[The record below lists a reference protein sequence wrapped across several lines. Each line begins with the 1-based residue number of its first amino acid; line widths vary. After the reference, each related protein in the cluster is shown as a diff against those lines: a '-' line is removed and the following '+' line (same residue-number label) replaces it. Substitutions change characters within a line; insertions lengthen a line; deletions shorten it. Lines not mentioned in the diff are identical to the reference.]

1 MPRQSLVLV
10 LFALP
15 ATLIFLLFFVG
26 PFAYFA
32 IMSFWSVSAY
42 RLTPGFSLANYLD
55 VFNEYAYSLGFTFAI
70 ALVIAI
76 LTTALAFGFAYLIR
90 FRAGRIGP
98 LLLFVTLITM
108 FGGYLVKIYAWR
120 TILGTT
126 GILNTGLQEL
136 GVTTEPLPWLLYN
149 PGAVV
154 VTLVHFLLPFAVLPI
169 YGSLRG
175 IGDEQLAA
183 ARDLGSRPSRALVD
197 IVLPQCELGI
207 VVAFMLTFFIAA
219 GDYITPRLVGG
230 PSTAMV
236 GNFVENQFI
245 TALDAPQASALAV
258 SILLVSAGTILG
270 VRALLHRSLAVR

>member
-1 MPRQSLVLV
+1 MPRQPFILA

-32 IMSFWSVSAY
+32 VMSFWSVSFY
-42 RLTPGFSLANYLD
+42 RISRNFTFANYID
-55 VFNEYAYSLGFTFAI
+55 VYREYFYSLGFTFAI
-70 ALVIAI
+70 ALAIAI
-76 LTTALAFGFAYLIR
+76 LTTVIAFAFAYLIR
-90 FRAGRIGP
+90 FRAGRLGP
-98 LLLFVTLITM
+98 ALLFVTLITM

-136 GVTTEPLPWLLYN
+136 GLTSEPLPWLLYN

-154 VTLVHFLLPFAVLPI
+154 TTLTHFLLPFAVLPI

-175 IGDEQLAA
+175 VSDAQLAA
-183 ARDLGSRPSRALVD
+183 ARDLGARPVRTLFD
-197 IVLPQCELGI
+197 IVLPQCELGL
-207 VVAFMLTFFIAA
+207 VVAFMLAFFIAA

-230 PSTAMV
+230 TSTAMV

-245 TALDAPQASALAV
+245 TALDAPQSSALAV
-258 SILLVSAGTILG
+258 AILLISAGTILG
-270 VRALLHRSLAVR
+270 LRTILHRVLVVR

>member
-1 MPRQSLVLV
+1 MPQRPFVLV

-32 IMSFWSVSAY
+32 VMSFWSVSAY
-42 RLTPGFSLANYLD
+42 RLTPGFDLENYID
-55 VFNEYAYSLGFTFAI
+55 VFTEYAYPLGFTFAI
-70 ALVIAI
+70 ALAIATV
-76 LTTALAFGFAYLIR
+76 TTTLAFAFAYLAR
-90 FRAGRIGP
+90 FRAGRWGP
-98 LLLFVTLITM
+98 ILLFVTLITM

-120 TILGTT
+120 TILGST
-126 GILNTGLQEL
+126 GILNAGLL
-136 GVTTEPLPWLLYN
+136 GLGLIDEPLPWLLYN

-175 IGDEQLAA
+175 IGDAQLAA
-183 ARDLGSRPSRALVD
+183 ARDLGAGPSRSLVD

-230 PSTAMV
+230 PSTAMI
-236 GNFVENQFI
+236 GNFVESQFI
-245 TALDAPQASALAV
+245 TALNAPQSSALAV
-258 SILLVSAGTILG
+258 AILAVCAGTIFVLRTG
-270 VRALLHRSLAVR
+270 MRKALAVR

>member
-1 MPRQSLVLV
+1 MPRQPLVLA

-32 IMSFWSVSAY
+32 VMSFWSVSSY
-42 RLTPGFSLANYLD
+42 RISRNFTFVNYID
-55 VFNEYAYSLGFTFAI
+55 VYREYFYSLGFTFAV

-76 LTTALAFGFAYLIR
+76 LTTVIAFAFAYLIR
-90 FRAGRIGP
+90 FRAGRWGP
-98 LLLFVTLITM
+98 ALLFITLITM

-126 GILNTGLQEL
+126 GILNTGLLEL
-136 GVTTEPLPWLLYN
+136 GLISEPLPWLLYN

-154 VTLVHFLLPFAVLPI
+154 TTLTHFLLPFAVLPI

-175 IGDEQLAA
+175 VSDAQLAA
-183 ARDLGSRPSRALVD
+183 ARDLGARPARALLN
-197 IVLPQCELGI
+197 IVLPQCELGL
-207 VVAFMLTFFIAA
+207 VVAFMLAFFIAA

-230 PSTAMV
+230 TSTAMV

-245 TALDAPQASALAV
+245 TALNAPQSSALAV
-258 SILLVSAGTILG
+258 AILLISAGTILG
-270 VRALLHRSLAVR
+270 LRAMLHRVLAVR

>member
-1 MPRQSLVLV
+1 MPQRPLVLF

-26 PFAYFA
+26 PFTYFGV
-32 IMSFWSVSAY
+32 MSFWSVSAY
-42 RLTPGFSLANYLD
+42 RLTAGFAFDNYLD
-55 VFNEYAYSLGFTFAI
+55 VYNEYAYSLGFTFAI

-76 LTTALAFGFAYLIR
+76 VSTSIAFGFAYLIR
-90 FRAGRIGP
+90 FRAGRLGP

-120 TILGTT
+120 TILGST
-126 GILNTGLQEL
+126 GILNTGLMSL
-136 GVTTEPLPWLLYN
+136 GLIDEPLPWLLYN

-154 VTLVHFLLPFAVLPI
+154 TTLTHFLLPFAVLPI
-169 YGSLRG
+169 YGSLRA
-175 IGDEQLAA
+175 INDSQIAA
-183 ARDLGSRPSRALVD
+183 ARDLGAGSSRALVD
-197 IVLPQCELGI
+197 IVLPQCELGL

-230 PSTAMV
+230 PSTAMI

-245 TALDAPQASALAV
+245 TALNAPQSSALAIA
-258 SILLVSAGTILG
+258 ILLVCAGTILC
-270 VRALLHRSLAVR
+270 VRYALRAALAVR

>member
-1 MPRQSLVLV
+1 MPRHPLVIA

-32 IMSFWSVSAY
+32 VMSFWSVSAY
-42 RLTPGFSLANYLD
+42 RISREFTVVNYID
-55 VFNEYAYSLGFTFAI
+55 VYREYFYSLGFTFAI
-70 ALVIAI
+70 ALAIAI
-76 LTTALAFGFAYLIR
+76 LTTVIAFAFAYLIR
-90 FRAGRIGP
+90 FRAGRWGP
-98 LLLFVTLITM
+98 ALLFITLITM

-126 GILNTGLQEL
+126 GILNTGLLEL
-136 GVTTEPLPWLLYN
+136 GFISEPLPWLLYN

-154 VTLVHFLLPFAVLPI
+154 TTLTHFLLPFAVLPI

-175 IGDEQLAA
+175 VSDAQLAA
-183 ARDLGSRPSRALVD
+183 ARDLGARPARALFN
-197 IVLPQCELGI
+197 IVLPQCELGL

-230 PSTAMV
+230 TSTAMV

-245 TALDAPQASALAV
+245 TALNAPQSAALAV
-258 SILLVSAGTILG
+258 AILLISAGTILG
-270 VRALLHRSLAVR
+270 LRAMLHRVLAVR

>member
-1 MPRQSLVLV
+1 MPRQPLVLV

-15 ATLIFLLFFVG
+15 ATLIFLLFFVA

-32 IMSFWSVSAY
+32 VMSFWSVSLY
-42 RLTPGFSLANYLD
+42 RLSRDFTLANYLD
-55 VFNEYAYSLGFTFAI
+55 VCREYFYSLGFTFAI

-76 LTTALAFGFAYLIR
+76 LTTALAFAFAYLIR
-90 FRAGRIGP
+90 FRAGKLGP
-98 LLLFVTLITM
+98 ALLFVTLITM

-136 GVTTEPLPWLLYN
+136 GLIGEPLPWLLYN

-154 VTLVHFLLPFAVLPI
+154 TTLTHFLLPFAVLPI

-175 IGDEQLAA
+175 VSDAQLAA
-183 ARDLGSRPSRALVD
+183 ARDLGARPARMLLD

-207 VVAFMLTFFIAA
+207 VVAFMLAFFIAA

-230 PSTAMV
+230 TSTAMI

-245 TALDAPQASALAV
+245 TALDAPQSSALAV
-258 SILLVSAGTILG
+258 AILLVSAGTILG
-270 VRALLHRSLAVR
+270 MRAILKRVLAVR